1 MFFALVLIAVGVIAL
16 LVKAGVLSGSVW
28 NYTWPVILILLGLSF
43 LMGRFRRRGHWRWFG
58 CCPPWDDNNTP
69 KKE

>member
-1 MFFALVLIAVGVIAL
+1 MFIGLILVAVGIIAL
-16 LVKAGVLSGSVW
+16 LVKTDVLSGSIW

-43 LMGRFRRRGHWRWFG
+43 VLGRFRRRPWRWFG
-58 CCPPWDDNNTP
+58 CCPPWDDRDRP